1 MQAWRAPAISNT
13 MRAGCGPFLYCP
25 PGHRRA
31 YSDAGAERAR
41 RSASPPR
48 TARAQGS
55 RLGYGTGTAERKVHE
70 RLYFNADEIRARKAE
85 QRQLRCGAGTA
96 RTASGGTACLW
107 QVRRTRES
115 SLGRLHAYVHCE
127 RSRGCGGCHGSRE
140 CHA

>member
-1 MQAWRAPAISNT
+1 MVTGTTCKHERAPATSNNT
-13 MRAGCGPFLYCP
+13 RAGCGPFLYCP

-55 RLGYGTGTAERKVHE
+55 RLGYGTGTAARKVHE

-85 QRQLRCGAGTA
+85 QRQLRCADGTA
-96 RTASGGTACLW
+96 RPAGWRQSMALASQANARGRPGT
-107 QVRRTRES
+107 
-115 SLGRLHAYVHCE
+115 
-127 RSRGCGGCHGSRE
+127 
-140 CHA
+140 